1 MNKTVLSAAIAKSV
15 NAAFFDGSVRRLS
28 QDEVYRRPDYFFPSK
43 SMFYH
48 TDANVEATQQF
59 PNATLLP

>member
-1 MNKTVLSAAIAKSV
+1 LSFRHGKGV
-15 NAAFFDGSVRRLS
+15 NAAFFDGSARKLS

-48 TDANVEATQQF
+48 TDANPEAINQYQ
-59 PNATLLP
+59 NATLLP